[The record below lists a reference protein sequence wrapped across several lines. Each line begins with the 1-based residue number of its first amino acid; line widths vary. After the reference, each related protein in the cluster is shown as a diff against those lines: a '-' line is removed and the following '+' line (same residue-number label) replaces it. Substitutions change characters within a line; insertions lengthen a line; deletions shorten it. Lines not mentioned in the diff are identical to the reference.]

1 MRRTLMHLWAIAL
14 VAGSLL
20 AATQPSRAKD
30 TLVIGVAQFP
40 ASMNPYISSQTVQYY
55 TIGFGSRPISAF
67 DQNAQPVCL
76 LCTELPTLEN
86 GLARIEDTPAGGKGL
101 AVTIKLRPE
110 LKWGDGVPVTARDV
124 AFTWKV
130 GADPAAGFSN
140 NYPWSRASSVDVVDD
155 HTAVLHLPR
164 TLVTYQMWD
173 YLLPEHI
180 EAPIVANSAG
190 ALEYINHTV
199 YNAAPTT
206 PGLWNGPYVVS
217 AYRSGELVEMAPNP
231 HWQGPPPALKRVVI
245 RLIDSTAALVANL
258 MSGDVDMSPSGIG
271 VTTDQAVA
279 LQKDHPEAFRFIY
292 RPALSYERIALK
304 TENPLLSDKRVRQA
318 LLQAIDRKT
327 LIARL
332 FSGHAALAQSWINA
346 IEPNFTA
353 DVPSYPFD
361 PAKSKALLKEAGFTP
376 GADGICR
383 SPSGER
389 LSLEFATTSGN
400 RIREL
405 SQVVMQSAWKAVC
418 VEVLIGNQPSRSFF
432 GELVRKRSFTGLI
445 EFANSTRVGL
455 VPTQFY
461 GSAAIPNAANNYSG
475 LNWSGF
481 SNARLDAVL
490 AQAETELDPAKQREL
505 WAEMQRIYAG
515 ELVELPLYFRED
527 PDIIPAWMQGYEAT
541 GKEDYNSFW
550 AERWR

>member
-1 MRRTLMHLWAIAL
+1 MRRGLALTWTTALIAS
-14 VAGSLL
+14 GLL
-20 AATQPSRAKD
+20 AARQPAWAKD

-40 ASMNPYISSQTVQYY
+40 ASMNPYISSQTVQFY

-67 DQNAQPVCL
+67 DHDAKPVCL
-76 LCTELPTLEN
+76 LCTELPTLQN
-86 GLARIEDTPAGGKGL
+86 GLVRIEDTPEGGKGL

-110 LKWGDGVPVTARDV
+110 LKWGDGVPVTARDL

-180 EAPIVANSAG
+180 EAPVVAHSTG

-206 PGLWNGPYVVS
+206 PGLWNGPYLVS
-217 AYRSGELVEMAPNP
+217 AYRSGELVELTPNP
-231 HWQGPPPALKRVVI
+231 HWEGPPPTLKRIVI
-245 RLIDSTAALVANL
+245 RLIDSTAALAANL

-279 LQKDHPEAFRFIY
+279 LQKDHPDAFRFIY
-292 RPALSYERIALK
+292 RPALSYERIAVK
-304 TENPLLSDKRVRQA
+304 AENPLLSDKRVRQA

-353 DVPSYPFD
+353 DVPNYPFD

-383 SPSGER
+383 SASGER

-418 VEVLIGNQPSRSFF
+418 VEVLIANQPARSFF
-432 GELVRKRSFTGLI
+432 GELARKRSYTGLI

-461 GSAAIPNAANNYSG
+461 GSAAIPSAANNYSG
-475 LNWSGF
+475 LNWSGL

-490 AQAETELDPAKQREL
+490 AQAETELDPAKQKEL
-505 WAEMQRIYAG
+505 WAEIQRIYAG
-515 ELVELPLYFRED
+515 ELLELPLYFRED

-541 GKEDYNSFW
+541 GKEDYDSFW
-550 AERWR
+550 AEKWH